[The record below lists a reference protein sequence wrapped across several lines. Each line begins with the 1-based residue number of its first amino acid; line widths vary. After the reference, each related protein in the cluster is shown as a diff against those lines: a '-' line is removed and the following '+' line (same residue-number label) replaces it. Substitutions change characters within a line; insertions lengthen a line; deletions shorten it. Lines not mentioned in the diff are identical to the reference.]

1 MPLAA
6 AAMLQFMS
14 SAGKL
19 HQRLWLFGNQTDDFN
34 PNDRIDPSGFPTKQR
49 WEGKGRSRVLAIKP

>member
-1 MPLAA
+1 MTWANACHNANAFGGGCDAPV
-6 AAMLQFMS
+6 MS

-19 HQRLWLFGNQTDDFN
+19 HQRLWLFGNQTADFN

-49 WEGKGRSRVLAIKP
+49 